1 MRIIDRHIEDLK
13 TLCSIYNVEKM
24 YLFGSALTSNFNS
37 KSDIDLLVR
46 FKKIELSDYFDNYMN
61 LKEKLKTLLGREVD
75 LLEEQ
80 ALKNPILIKSINLS
94 NWFMDEKIL
103 KWLFDI
109 KLSLDEIDSFF
120 EHENKIFKNYKENL
134 MLKRAV
140 ERNLE
145 IIGEAVNRILK
156 RDPSFS
162 EKITHAKAIISL
174 RNQVIHSYD
183 SISDENIWSILI
195 NHLPKLKS
203 EIKILIKI

>member
-1 MRIIDRHIEDLK
+1 
-13 TLCSIYNVEKM
+13 
-24 YLFGSALTSNFNS
+24 
-37 KSDIDLLVR
+37 
-46 FKKIELSDYFDNYMN
+46 
-61 LKEKLKTLLGREVD
+61 
-75 LLEEQ
+75 
-80 ALKNPILIKSINLS
+80 
-94 NWFMDEKIL
+94 MDEKIL

-120 EHENKIFKNYKENL
+120 EHQDKIFNNYKENL

-156 RDPSFS
+156 KDSTFS
-162 EKITHAKAIISL
+162 EKITYTKAIISL

-183 SISDENIWSILI
+183 NISDENIWSILI

-203 EIKILIKI
+203 EIEILIKI